1 MKDDIEFVNWDHL
14 KWPYPIAYGKEQDID
29 ADVLILGGG
38 LAGCWA
44 AISAARTGL
53 KVALVEKGC
62 TIHSGSAGAGIDH
75 WQDAATNPA
84 SKVTPDELAQAI
96 IDAREGYVC
105 GISRY
110 IKCRE
115 SYDRLLEL
123 EKMGMKI
130 RDSEDEFKG
139 ADFRDEQTKFLF
151 AYNYRDKHVI
161 RIWGTGM
168 KPALYRECK
177 RLGVSVYD
185 RVMATS
191 LLTEQGKQGGR
202 VVGATGVNVR
212 TGEFTVFKAK
222 ATVLSMAG
230 AARMWQYAENLG
242 TSSHRPPV
250 ISGDGFAMAWK
261 AGARLTLMEESQLGT
276 RAGLGQ
282 TIPNSFASWYPCTF
296 VDSKGKEIP
305 WFDRDGKVVPTVS
318 QRCYPAPGQKFFL
331 GGGFVQPSRE
341 FGGPQLM
348 SEGELQDRISK
359 GDFVLP
365 LYADL
370 PSMPKHERRV
380 IFGLMVGQEGLTWL
394 GYRILCQAGFDPDK
408 DLLQVYQQDNTPGV
422 RSTTIHGGGLVVD
435 WDLKTNLEGLYAA
448 GEQVFCTWG
457 AAGSST
463 TGHYAGRKASEYAM
477 LTREP
482 IVDRKQVEDEK
493 QRVYA
498 PVKRKSGIEWK
509 ELENGIAK
517 VMQDYCGDVKNEEC
531 LRIGMKWL
539 TELSESEA
547 KTLYACN
554 PHDLMR
560 SLEALNILTVGQII
574 LHACLVRK
582 ASSKWLGFERSDY
595 PLVDPPEWHKFITT
609 QLEKGQVKVGEL
621 PMDYGRPLAENY
633 AKYNRPKGRISWKKK
648 KRASGRE

>member
-1 MKDDIEFVNWDHL
+1 MTNDAEFVTGGHL
-14 KWPYPIAYGKEQDID
+14 KWPYPIAYGEEQDIY

-38 LAGCWA
+38 MAGCWA

-53 KVALVEKGC
+53 KVALVEKGS

-84 SKVTPDELAQAI
+84 SKVTPDELIQAI
-96 IDAREGYVC
+96 LDATGGYVC

-130 RDSEDEFKG
+130 RDSEDDFKG
-139 ADFRDEQTKFLF
+139 ADFRDEQTKLLF

-191 LLTEQGKQGGR
+191 LLTEQGRQGGR

-222 ATVLSMAG
+222 ATVLCMAG

-242 TSSHRPPV
+242 TSAHRPPV

-261 AGARLTLMEESQLGT
+261 AGARFTLMEESQLGT
-276 RAGLGQ
+276 RAGVGQ
-282 TIPNSFASWYPCTF
+282 TVPSRAATWFPCTL

-305 WFDRDGKVVPTVS
+305 WFDRDGKVLSTVS

-331 GGGFVQPSRE
+331 GGGQVQPSRE
-341 FGGPQLM
+341 FEGPHLM
-348 SEGELQDRISK
+348 SERELEDRIKK

-380 IFGLMVGQEGLTWL
+380 IFGLMVGQEGLTWI

-408 DLLQVYQQDNTPGV
+408 DLLQFYQQNNTPGV

-435 WDLKTNLEGLYAA
+435 WNLRTNLEGLYAA

-457 AAGSST
+457 AAGAST
-463 TGHYAGRKASEYAM
+463 TGHYVGRKASEHAL
-477 LTREP
+477 LTGEP
-482 IVDRKQVEDEK
+482 PVDRRQVEDEK

-498 PVKRKSGIEWK
+498 AVKRTSGIEWK

-517 VMQDYCGDVKNEEC
+517 VMQDYCGDVKNEDC

-539 TELSESEA
+539 TEIGDREA

-554 PHDLMR
+554 PHGLMR

-574 LHACLVRK
+574 LHACLARK

-609 QLEKGQVKVGEL
+609 QLINGEVHLGEL
-621 PMDYGRPLAENY
+621 PIDYGRPLAENY
-633 AKYNRPKGRISWKKK
+633 EKHIRPKG
-648 KRASGRE
+648 